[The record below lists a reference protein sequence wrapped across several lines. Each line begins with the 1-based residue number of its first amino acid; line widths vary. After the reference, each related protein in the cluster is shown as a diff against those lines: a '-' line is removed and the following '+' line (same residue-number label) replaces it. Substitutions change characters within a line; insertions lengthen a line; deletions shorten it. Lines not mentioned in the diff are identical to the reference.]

1 MTVTCTSAFDSDTAS
16 NLKETPRGRQDK
28 MNKQRPCQ
36 RGDSYIR
43 DGYMITIEEIY
54 HVNGRK
60 KKKVKKKKLDK
71 QGFRADADAL
81 LSIPN
86 INIDQE
92 IKAIKDIGAQT
103 RELQARA

>member
-1 MTVTCTSAFDSDTAS
+1 
-16 NLKETPRGRQDK
+16 
-28 MNKQRPCQ
+28 
-36 RGDSYIR
+36 
-43 DGYMITIEEIY
+43 MITIEEIY

-71 QGFRADADAL
+71 LGFRADADAL

-92 IKAIKDIGAQT
+92 IKAIKDIGA
-103 RELQARA
+103 

>member
-1 MTVTCTSAFDSDTAS
+1 M
-16 NLKETPRGRQDK
+16 
-28 MNKQRPCQ
+28 RPCK

-43 DGYMITIEEIY
+43 DGYMITIEEVY

-71 QGFRADADAL
+71 LNQQDEDAL

-86 INIDQE
+86 INID
-92 IKAIKDIGAQT
+92 
-103 RELQARA
+103 